1 MNKIKIFIA
10 DDHAI
15 LRDGLKL
22 VLKTDSSLEIVG
34 EADNGFKTLELVE
47 QLNPDILIL
56 DINMPGLSGI
66 EVTRKIR
73 TTNNK
78 MKILFLTMYEQD
90 DIIVDAML
98 SGANGYLFKMAD
110 MDELITV
117 IKKISIGEDYF
128 NEKVSKIALKSLQ
141 QTIHKTHE
149 PKKPHLTSRETE
161 ILKLITKGLTSQ
173 QIAETLFISYFTVGK
188 HRKNIL
194 EKLGQKNTAE
204 LVHYA
209 LKEGLI
215 TD

>member
-1 MNKIKIFIA
+1 MSKIKIFIA

-22 VLKTDSSLEIVG
+22 VLKTDNSIEIIG
-34 EADNGFKTLELVE
+34 EADDGLKTLDSVE
-47 QLNPDILIL
+47 KLNPDVLLI

-73 TTNNK
+73 LKNNR
-78 MKILFLTMYEQD
+78 MKILFLTMYEQE
-90 DIIVDAML
+90 DIIVEAML

-110 MDELITV
+110 MDELIV
-117 IKKISIGEDYF
+117 AIKKINSGEDYF

-141 QTIHKTHE
+141 QTVHRAQEI
-149 PKKPHLTSRETE
+149 KKPHLTTRELE
-161 ILKLITKGLTSQ
+161 ILKLIVKGFTSQ
-173 QIAETLFISYFTVGK
+173 QIADSLFISYFTVGK

-204 LVHYA
+204 LVHFA

-215 TD
+215 KD

>member
-1 MNKIKIFIA
+1 MSKIKIFIA

-22 VLKTDSSLEIVG
+22 VLKTDNSIEIIG
-34 EADNGFKTLELVE
+34 EADDGLKTLDSVE
-47 QLNPDILIL
+47 KLNPDVLLI

-73 TTNNK
+73 LKNNR
-78 MKILFLTMYEQD
+78 MKILFLTMYEQE
-90 DIIVDAML
+90 DIIVEAML

-110 MDELITV
+110 MDELIV
-117 IKKISIGEDYF
+117 AIKKINSGEDYF

-141 QTIHKTHE
+141 QTVHRAQEI
-149 PKKPHLTSRETE
+149 KKPHLTTRELE
-161 ILKLITKGLTSQ
+161 ILKLIVKGLTSQ
-173 QIAETLFISYFTVGK
+173 QIADSLFISYFTVGK

-204 LVHYA
+204 LVHFA

-215 TD
+215 KD